1 MDKPEKMIVA
11 TDADG
16 VKRWVPA
23 PVTSPPT
30 VPDGYPCPLCG
41 AMFPL
46 NPDGCKSTCEGCG
59 MSFCGDPVEVESL
72 LIPVLNEADWEVLRK
87 ARLPSRYL
95 PEKQSEPEPRNPV
108 LLMTTSTTVPN
119 QPSWG
124 FYPRLL

>member
-1 MDKPEKMIVA
+1 MTPEKMIVA
-11 TDADG
+11 TDSDG

-46 NPDGCKSTCEGCG
+46 NPDGCKSTCKGCG
-59 MSFCGDPVEVESL
+59 MTYCGDPDEVDG

-95 PEKQSEPEPRNPV
+95 PKQRSTLSIDTCLRLGA
-108 LLMTTSTTVPN
+108 LLGTAADGQGAN
-119 QPSWG
+119 R
-124 FYPRLL
+124 Y